1 MYFTH
6 NLIVLWFHS
15 STELL
20 VLLRL
25 WLINALSFIRLFV
38 DSWNGPTNKRYSNK
52 SSNCY
57 TLDLYD
63 SGTSYECRSCY
74 IKTWPEQRPSVV
86 DGPVCLC
93 TGAPVCQLEPPALS
107 WSPHWPRST
116 WTSLGVLESISL
128 FFGHEQ
134 VNINLLRSVNV
145 CYVRS
150 FLFETLFCVILNEG
164 IFIKYL
170 YFKCIF

>member
-1 MYFTH
+1 MC
-6 NLIVLWFHS
+6 
-15 STELL
+15 
-20 VLLRL
+20 
-25 WLINALSFIRLFV
+25 V
-38 DSWNGPTNKRYSNK
+38 DSWNGHTNKRYSNK

-93 TGAPVCQLEPPALS
+93 TADVQLEPPALS

-116 WTSLGVLESISL
+116 WTSLGVRVLQSISL
-128 FFGHEQ
+128 FFDHEQ

-150 FLFETLFCVILNEG
+150 FLFETLFCTILNEE